1 MNKKKIN
8 YIMIICFALV
18 VIYTLL
24 NIFTLN
30 ILPLKY
36 VIPIVMILLL
46 LFCGLS
52 YALYK
57 DKASI
62 LIRIVIVILCIL
74 LLIATFYIRKSNG
87 TLRKIT
93 HAKDGYAQ
101 VSVIVMK
108 NSKTNKLSDLKDK
121 RIGYSKTGQTAYTYK
136 ALSDIQK
143 ELNESPTMIAYKS
156 MDTFS
161 DDLFNEQVDAVLL
174 DEGSRA
180 TLEDKHPQFSEKT
193 KVIKTFEYKIAE
205 KDISKD
211 VKVTTQPFNIY
222 ITGIDT
228 YGKVSAV
235 GRSDVN
241 MIATINPNTKQIL
254 LTSIPRDY
262 YIRQTCQNNQ
272 KDKLTHTGIFGVDC
286 TIDSVEKFFGVEVN
300 YYARVNFSSLEKIV
314 NALGGI
320 VVDNPHDFSVGNIH
334 FSKGQITMNGV
345 QALAYSR
352 ERYAFIDGDFE
363 RGRDQMRVL
372 TAIIHKIT
380 SPSIL
385 TNYASTLDAIS
396 DTFQTNLSEH
406 DIKAFINM
414 QLNDMKG
421 WNVKQISVDG
431 NSGTDWTPANGFN
444 ASVVYPD
451 MKSVKAAVD
460 KIKAVENGEL
470 QS

>member
-1 MNKKKIN
+1 MSKKKIN
-8 YIMIICFALV
+8 YSIIICFTLV
-18 VIYTLL
+18 VLYTLF
-24 NIFTLN
+24 NMFSLN

-36 VIPIVMILLL
+36 VIPIVLVLLL
-46 LFCGLS
+46 LLCGLS
-52 YALYK
+52 YLLYK
-57 DKASI
+57 DKGRL
-62 LIRIVIVILCIL
+62 LIRIVIVVLCIL
-74 LLIATFYIRKSNG
+74 LLIATFYVRKSNG

-108 NSKTNKLSDLKDK
+108 NSKIDKLSDLKDK

-143 ELNESPTMIAYKS
+143 ELKDSPTLIAYKS
-156 MDTFS
+156 MGTFS
-161 DDLFNEQVDAVLL
+161 DDLFDKQVDALLL

-180 TLEDKHPQFSEKT
+180 TLEDSHPQFSEKT
-193 KVIKTFEYKIAE
+193 KVIKTYAYKIVE

-228 YGKVSAV
+228 YGKVSTV

-241 MIATINPNTKQIL
+241 MIATINPKTRQVL

-262 YIRQTCQNNQ
+262 YIKQTCQNNQ
-272 KDKLTHTGIFGVDC
+272 KDKLTHTGLFGVGC
-286 TIDSVEKFFGVEVN
+286 TIDSVENFLGIDIN

-320 VVDNPHDFSVGNIH
+320 VVDNPHAFSAVNIH
-334 FSKGQITMNGV
+334 FNKGNIAMNGV
-345 QALAYSR
+345 QALAYAR
-352 ERYAFIDGDFE
+352 ERYAFEDGDFE
-363 RGRDQMRVL
+363 RGKDQMRIL

-396 DTFQTNLSEH
+396 DTFQTNVSEN

-421 WNVKQISVDG
+421 WDVKQISVSG
-431 NSGTDWTPANGFN
+431 VSGTDWTPANGFN

-451 MKSVKAAVD
+451 MKSVKTVVN
-460 KIKAVENGEL
+460 KIKEVEKGNIMK
-470 QS
+470 

>member
-8 YIMIICFALV
+8 YIMIICFALI

-36 VIPIVMILLL
+36 VIPIVLILLFL
-46 LFCGLS
+46 LCGLS

-57 DKASI
+57 DKAPI
-62 LIRIVIVILCIL
+62 LIRIAIVILCVL

-93 HAKDGYAQ
+93 HEKDGYAQ
-101 VSVIVMK
+101 VSVIIMK

-143 ELNESPTMIAYKS
+143 ELNESPTLIAYKA

-180 TLEDKHPQFSEKT
+180 TLEDKHPRFSEKT

-241 MIATINPNTKQIL
+241 MIATINPKTKQIL

-286 TIDSVEKFFGVEVN
+286 TIDSVEKFFDVEVN

-320 VVDNPHDFSVGNIH
+320 VVDNPHDFAVGNIH
-334 FSKGQITMNGV
+334 FSKGQIAMNGV

-352 ERYAFIDGDFE
+352 ERYAFVDGDFE

-385 TNYASTLDAIS
+385 TNYASTLDAIA

-414 QLNDMKG
+414 QLNDMKR
-421 WNVKQISVDG
+421 WNVKQISVGG

-460 KIKAVENGEL
+460 KIKAVEK
-470 QS
+470 

>member
-143 ELNESPTMIAYKS
+143 ELNESPTLIAYKS

-241 MIATINPNTKQIL
+241 MVATINPNTKQIL